1 MCKGLVWLREQILH
15 GGGPAWLEP
24 EAAAAGQE
32 DLPQQDQAHQE
43 QAPDEGTV
51 KSVFKEYL
59 DFDANKSNWRR
70 RIPCLLPNL
79 LSGEHGLHVSNNYIR
94 NTEQVY
100 FLPYPNLRGFSIVF

>member
-1 MCKGLVWLREQILH
+1 MCLSFLLKQFRQIVPKYKNFMCKGLVWLREQILH

-32 DLPQQDQAHQE
+32 DLPQQDQAQQE

-59 DFDANKSNWRR
+59 DFNAN
-70 RIPCLLPNL
+70 
-79 LSGEHGLHVSNNYIR
+79 
-94 NTEQVY
+94 
-100 FLPYPNLRGFSIVF
+100 